1 LPSFAP
7 KIRVEVYVPIRYEP
21 AYQDTLT
28 WLIEEFTELRGGCT
42 VNENVGGY
50 YLSQHNEVID
60 DRVSIVYSDF
70 PMSCDKQTDRNKALD
85 YCATLQR
92 FLLANLWEEEILI
105 AAYAVSHVMQSA

>member
-1 LPSFAP
+1 MPSFAP

-21 AYQDTLT
+21 AYQETLT

-50 YLSQHNEVID
+50 YFSQDNEVID

-70 PMSCDKQTDRNKALD
+70 PMNWEKLADRSEALD
-85 YCATLQR
+85 YCATLQG
-92 FLLANLWEEEILI
+92 FLLENLWEEEILI
-105 AAYAVSHVMQSA
+105 AAYAVSHTKQ